1 MVYAEIGQDDTSVQ
15 YPKSLVDLAISD
27 GTSEAVSQVQDKS
40 RFISYRI
47 DSIGYI
53 TVSPIANSI
62 STFWAV
68 TTRLFHLLDGLYHMK
83 MVLL

>member
-15 YPKSLVDLAISD
+15 YPKSLVDLAIAD

-47 DSIGYI
+47 DSI
-53 TVSPIANSI
+53 
-62 STFWAV
+62 
-68 TTRLFHLLDGLYHMK
+68 
-83 MVLL
+83 